1 MSSNAFVAVLEING
15 ADIESVNRK
24 LKALGTDRAQK
35 AMRNGFRKWT
45 SRVKSAAKSIAPY
58 GSASA
63 TEKVRGE
70 VRPNPHIRDFIA
82 TKVKGFSRGTV
93 VWAAVG
99 VSEIRGSYATP
110 HWYLRWV
117 EFGHEIKRRATE
129 EEAIRMVTRGERRRK
144 NMTRTIGRVPG
155 RFFLRSAAMATEP
168 LLIPIMEQAIA
179 DQVAKE
185 WSGNG

>member
-1 MSSNAFVAVLEING
+1 MSSNAFVAVLEVDG
-15 ADIESVNRK
+15 ADIEAVNRK
-24 LKALGTDRAQK
+24 LKALGTDRAAK

-45 SRVKSAAKSIAPY
+45 GRVKSAAKAIAPY
-58 GSASA
+58 GRNSA

-70 VRPNPHIRDFIA
+70 SRPNPHIRDFIT
-82 TKVKGFSRGTV
+82 TKVKGYSKGRV
-93 VWAAVG
+93 VWASVG

-129 EEAIRMVTRGERRRK
+129 QEALRMVTRGERKRK
-144 NMTRTIGRVPG
+144 NMTVRIGHVPG

-168 LLIPIMEQAIA
+168 LLIPIMDQAIA
-179 DQVAKE
+179 DQIAKE
-185 WSGNG
+185 WNGNG